1 MRKIKDGDGF
11 RLLVRNQWQCHQSMQ
26 INQSILESKK
36 KQLRQSF
43 EIRFPMLKDL
53 PFEFTWGGKVCLSMN
68 NVPAFG
74 ELDRG
79 LYSACCSNGLGSI
92 NGTLAGKFIID
103 KLCQSNDQTYLS
115 FENIEKPRL
124 LPPNFLTQMGANIN
138 IKTKEWRAGREL

>member
-26 INQSILESKK
+26 INQSILEAKEQ
-36 KQLRQSF
+36 QLRQSF
-43 EIRFPMLKDL
+43 EIRFPILKQL

-74 ELDRG
+74 ELDHG

-115 FENIEKPRL
+115 FENADKPTL
-124 LPPNFLTQMGANIN
+124 LPPNFLTQIGANLN

>member
-1 MRKIKDGDGF
+1 ME
-11 RLLVRNQWQCHQSMQ
+11 L
-26 INQSILESKK
+26 
-36 KQLRQSF
+36 QL
-43 EIRFPMLKDL
+43 PAGP
-53 PFEFTWGGKVCLSMN
+53 PFFGLDI

-115 FENIEKPRL
+115 FENTEKPRL

-138 IKTKEWRAGREL
+138 HGKANFSTPSKFKR